1 MLPEQILEKCELL
14 EIKRKKKI
22 KPDYVELVFYARD
35 TAEWMTLLTGIF
47 GKAVKPKWQKPTGRD
62 RKCTKKF
69 GGIRPNQTLFIKD
82 FNNYTVLAMI
92 WPWKDKTLSSLK
104 IPLIQ
109 TVQKKEEKSN

>member
-1 MLPEQILEKCELL
+1 MRPEQILEKCERI

-22 KPDYVELVFYARD
+22 KPDYVELVFYTRD
-35 TAEWMTLLTGIF
+35 MAEWMTFLTEIF
-47 GKAVKPKWQKPTGRD
+47 GKAVKPKWQKPTSRD

-82 FNNYTVLAMI
+82 FKKYNVLAMI
-92 WPWKDKTLSSLK
+92 WPWKDKILSSLK

-109 TVQKKEEKSN
+109 SVQKERVNN